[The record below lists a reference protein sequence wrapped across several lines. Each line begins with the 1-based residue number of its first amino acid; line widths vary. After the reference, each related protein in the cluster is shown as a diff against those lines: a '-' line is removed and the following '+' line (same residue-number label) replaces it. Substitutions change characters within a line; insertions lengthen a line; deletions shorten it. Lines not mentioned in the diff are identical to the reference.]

1 MDSSAK
7 SAASTKHVVIVGAG
21 FAGLNCAKKLASDS
35 SLRIT
40 LIHKNNYQQFQPLFY
55 QVATGILSPE
65 NAAFN
70 LRNVLF
76 HHQNVDV
83 KMSEVVS
90 VDLATRTVKG
100 KSGDTYQGDFL
111 ILSAGSEAN
120 FFGISGANKNAFPMY
135 SLRDAEHLRSRLL
148 ELFEAADVKG
158 GAAAGN
164 NLHFL
169 VVGAGATGVETA
181 GALADILQR
190 APKHLYPNVDLS
202 KAVVTLVDMGTKV
215 LPPFTERSQ
224 DYAARILK
232 ERGVQLR
239 LGLSV
244 KEVTES
250 DVLLSDGSR
259 VPATLVVWAG
269 GLKAAALSGSL
280 GIKPGHG
287 GRLDV
292 QSDLT
297 VAGCPG
303 VYALGDFANT
313 KGEDGKPLP
322 QLASVAQQA
331 GRHCAD
337 NIIAITAG
345 KGQKPFAYFDK
356 GVMAMIG
363 RNAAVAEIGSNHH
376 PMTGAF
382 AFAAW
387 LGVHALLLT
396 TVRAK
401 LDTFFEWAWDY
412 FGSVH
417 VNPILDQPSVNW
429 TTDKLGPS

>member
-1 MDSSAK
+1 
-7 SAASTKHVVIVGAG
+7 VIVGAG
-21 FAGLNCAKKLASDS
+21 FAGLNCAKRLASDS

-40 LIHKNNYQQFQPLFY
+40 LIDKNNYQQFQPLLY

-70 LRNVLF
+70 LRDVFF
-76 HHQNVDV
+76 HHENVDV

-100 KSGDTYQGDFL
+100 KGGDIYQGDFL
-111 ILSAGSEAN
+111 VLAAGTEPN
-120 FFGISGANKNAFPMY
+120 VFGIPGVDKNAFPMY

-148 ELFEAADVKG
+148 ELFEAADTKG
-158 GAAAGN
+158 GATEN
-164 NLHFL
+164 DLQFL
-169 VVGAGATGVETA
+169 VVGAGATGVETT
-181 GALADILQR
+181 GAIADILR
-190 APKHLYPNVDLS
+190 RTPKHLYPNVDLT
-202 KAVVTLVDMGTKV
+202 KAVVTLVDMGTMV
-215 LPPFTERSQ
+215 LPAFTEQSQ
-224 DYAARILK
+224 EYAARILK

-244 KEVTES
+244 KEVAES

-259 VPATLVVWAG
+259 MPAKLIIWAG
-269 GLKAAALSGSL
+269 GLKAAELSGSL

-287 GRLDV
+287 GRIDV
-292 QSDLT
+292 QPDLT
-297 VAGCPG
+297 VAGYPR
-303 VYALGDFANT
+303 VYALGDFTNT
-313 KGEDGKPLP
+313 KGENGKPLP

-331 GRHCAD
+331 GRLCAD
-337 NIIAITAG
+337 NIIAVAAG

-356 GVMAMIG
+356 GIMAMVG
-363 RNAAVAEIGSNHH
+363 RNAAVAEIGSQHH
-376 PMTGAF
+376 PMTGTL

-412 FGSVH
+412 YGSVH
-417 VNPILDQPSVNW
+417 VSPILDQPSVNW
-429 TTDKLGPS
+429 TADTADPRLSS

>member
-40 LIHKNNYQQFQPLFY
+40 LIDKNNYQQFQPLFY

-148 ELFEAADVKG
+148 EVFEAADVKG

-429 TTDKLGPS
+429 TTDKSGPS